1 MTTRAVCA
9 GREEGVINGEGGGYN
24 ICTREFGAEEGRQVQ
39 VQVQVPC
46 TEDIAA
52 RVG

>member
-9 GREEGVINGEGGGYN
+9 GREEGVINGEGGG
-24 ICTREFGAEEGRQVQ
+24 CTREFGAEEGRQVQ